1 MIPSTTATRPPLG
14 EATRARPGAHLRA
27 AGRDQAVVAGG
38 QVVAGL
44 GNLGFVAAAAR
55 FLPAGGFGHLAAFV
69 ALLTA
74 LNLPG
79 AGLAAA
85 GSLTPDRAAD
95 LARRCAA
102 AGTLAGATLAILALP
117 AAALTGLPVSMVL
130 ALAVATPAAPLLGL
144 RRGIAYGTRDHRSIV
159 LSLLAEPA
167 ARLVIGLS
175 LGLAAG
181 ATGAAWGAAAG
192 GWLALASLRRG
203 APAGNGRAT
212 DATATAAA
220 TAIAGAVVHDDPA
233 AVLEDGGL
241 ERVPATGARTTGAR
255 AAGATGVA
263 FVALALLQHQ
273 DLVLA
278 NRLLGAPDAGAFAAL
293 STIGGLVAFATA
305 TLPLV
310 LLPRSARDEAGGL
323 PVALGAA
330 LAIALAAVG
339 LAGVAARPIVLAVVG
354 ARYTPVAPLVPPYLA
369 AMGALG
375 VARVLAAHWCAQGQ
389 GRRVARFVVGV
400 AVAHASALLL
410 FARSPGAVVAV
421 SGLALVTTAGV
432 LALPTVWERPRHRLR
447 WQARLALVARRPD
460 ARLLAVL
467 TVLAVL
473 LRLATERS
481 LWVDEAISLRQA
493 RLPLG
498 DMLDDL
504 RHTDV
509 HPPLHFVVLWVTVR
523 LLGTAEWAVRLPSVL
538 FGAALVPAL
547 HGMAREL
554 FDRRTAQVAAALA
567 VPAPFLVWYSQE
579 ARMYALFMLIG
590 VLAVWAQVAALRRGS
605 AAAFAAWGVASA
617 ALVWTQ
623 WFALLPL
630 LVQQAITAAVLWRRR
645 RDRAGGDAAPAGPL
659 LARWV
664 GSLALTIVLVLP
676 LVPFVQDQLAAYGQ
690 RGAGLTMPAAAGAD
704 SSDVASGLSS
714 YAVIANLLWAVGGY
728 HSDDVMVRLGALW
741 PLALLACLL
750 LLGRR
755 LQWTTGLL
763 LCVALVPGALLFV
776 VGHTKRDL
784 FELRYFVLAA
794 PLLLVVVARAVTTLA
809 RTRASLAGATAA
821 LLAVSSLALV
831 DQQVNGTNPRLYDF
845 RGAVAEIE
853 ETAQPG
859 DVLAYAPAY
868 LDGVLAYYAPEMPGT
883 PLGAIRPETV
893 DGQIYVVVAERFLT
907 GDTAG
912 RIGDVLAG
920 LEQARGRPDRF
931 ERPNVIVWRFR

>member
-1 MIPSTTATRPPLG
+1 MIPSSTATLPPPG
-14 EATRARPGAHLRA
+14 EVTRARPAAHLRA

-38 QVVAGL
+38 QVAAGL
-44 GNLGFVAAAAR
+44 GNLAFVAAAAR
-55 FLPAGGFGHLAAFV
+55 FLPEGGFGHLAAFV
-69 ALLTA
+69 VLLTA

-85 GSLTPDRAAD
+85 GAMTPERSAD
-95 LARRCAA
+95 LARRCAVV
-102 AGTLAGATLAILALP
+102 GTVAGAGLAVLALP
-117 AAALTGLPVSMVL
+117 AAALTGLPATMVL
-130 ALAVATPAAPLLGL
+130 ALAAAAPAAPLLGL
-144 RRGIAYGTRDHRSIV
+144 RRGVAYATRDHRSIV

-192 GWLALASLRRG
+192 GWLALASLRRSPTG
-203 APAGNGRAT
+203 
-212 DATATAAA
+212 TATAPRESAPLVRAHDLSPVPGAA
-220 TAIAGAVVHDDPA
+220 A
-233 AVLEDGGL
+233 
-241 ERVPATGARTTGAR
+241 RVTGRRAT
-255 AAGATGVA
+255 GATGVA

-278 NRLLGAPDAGAFAAL
+278 NRLLGAADAGAFAAL

-330 LAIALAAVG
+330 IAIALAA
-339 LAGVAARPIVLAVVG
+339 AGVAGIAARPIVLAVVG
-354 ARYTPVAPLVPPYLA
+354 ARYASVAPLVAPYLA

-375 VARVLAAHWCAQGQ
+375 VARVLAAHRCAQGH
-389 GRRVARFVVGV
+389 GRRVAGWVVGL
-400 AVAHASALLL
+400 AVAHALALVA
-410 FARSPGAVVAV
+410 FARTPGAVVAV

-432 LALPTVWERPRHRLR
+432 LALPAAWDRPRHRLGWR
-447 WQARLALVARRPD
+447 ARLLAVARRPD
-460 ARLLAVL
+460 ARLLATL

-481 LWVDEAISLRQA
+481 FWVDEAISLRQA

-504 RHTDV
+504 RNTDV
-509 HPPLHFVVLWVTVR
+509 HPPLHFIVLWVTVR

-538 FGAALVPAL
+538 SGAALVPVL
-547 HGMAREL
+547 YGMTREL
-554 FDRRTAQVAAALA
+554 FDRRTARVAAALA

-623 WFALLPL
+623 WFAVLPL
-630 LVQQAITAAVLWRRR
+630 LVQQALTVAMLLRLRRRRR
-645 RDRAGGDAAPAGPL
+645 RDRAGEDATGPADAPVAGAGPL
-659 LARWV
+659 LVRWL
-664 GSLALTIVLVLP
+664 GSLALTVVLLLP
-676 LVPFVQDQLAAYGQ
+676 LVPFVADQLAAYGR

-714 YAVIANLLWAVGGY
+714 YAIIANLLWAVGGY

-741 PLALLACLL
+741 PLALLGSLL

-755 LQWTTGLL
+755 LQWTTGVLL
-763 LCVALVPGALLFV
+763 AVALVPGALLFLV
-776 VGHTKRDL
+776 ALTKRDL

-794 PLLLVVVARAVTTLA
+794 PLLLVVVARAATTLA
-809 RTRASLAGATAA
+809 RTRAALAGATVV
-821 LLAVSSLALV
+821 LLALSSVALV

-845 RGAVAEIE
+845 KGAVAEIE
-853 ETAQPG
+853 ETARPG

-868 LDGVLAYYAPEMPGT
+868 LDGVLAYYAPELPGS
-883 PLGAIRPETV
+883 PLGAVRPETV

-907 GDTAG
+907 EETAG
-912 RIGDVLAG
+912 RIGDELAG
-920 LEQARGRPDRF
+920 LEEARGRPDRF